1 MLTDKA
7 ALEVEAG
14 AAVDEGTAWI
24 EVTGV
29 ARGVET
35 MDSIDVCEEKPYPVS
50 SESDDFAM
58 VSAGVKVDEFSLDVR
73 QQRSWSPGKHDIFEQ
88 LSDPT

>member
-50 SESDDFAM
+50 SAFKSQYNPHVYMGIARHSYNQMILQWF
-58 VSAGVKVDEFSLDVR
+58 
-73 QQRSWSPGKHDIFEQ
+73 Q
-88 LSDPT
+88 LE